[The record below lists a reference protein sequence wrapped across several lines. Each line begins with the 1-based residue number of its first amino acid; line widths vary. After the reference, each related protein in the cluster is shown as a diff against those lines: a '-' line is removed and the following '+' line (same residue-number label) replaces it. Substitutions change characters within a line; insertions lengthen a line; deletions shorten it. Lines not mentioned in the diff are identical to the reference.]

1 MISRTFDASTKNVFA
16 AWSKATNKFSL
27 MYEIASTDHL
37 PDIPTT
43 LSAECQDFILQSIN
57 RNVEARMS
65 ADQALLH
72 PFIAGVVTRR
82 PQEY

>member
-1 MISRTFDASTKNVFA
+1 
-16 AWSKATNKFSL
+16 

-65 ADQALLH
+65 ADQALVH
-72 PFIAGVVTRR
+72 SFISGVVTRR
-82 PQEY
+82 P